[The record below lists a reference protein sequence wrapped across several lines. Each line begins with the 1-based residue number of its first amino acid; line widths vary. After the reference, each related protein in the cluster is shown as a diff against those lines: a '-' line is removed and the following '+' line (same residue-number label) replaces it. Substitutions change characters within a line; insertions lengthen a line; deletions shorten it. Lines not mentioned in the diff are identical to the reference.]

1 MSEEQRT
8 PVPDDDWVVP
18 ASYGQERLWFVDQVE
33 PNSPAFNI
41 ITSVHLPYPLSAGE
55 IVGAFREVVSRHEAL
70 RTSLRAVDGEPRQVV
85 HGSVAVE
92 VAEVDLRG
100 QPPEALTARYDAE
113 AVRPI
118 PLDAPP
124 LWRATLVRLAEAE
137 WRFVFVAH
145 HAIFDGASIPNLRT
159 ELTELCRSAVDG
171 SPARLPELAIQ
182 YPDFAAWQRDQL
194 SGDAL
199 AAHLRHWRA
208 ALDGAPFVH
217 TLPTDRPRPARGP
230 APGADVAVDLPDGL
244 AAAVAELA
252 RRLRATPFMLFLA
265 AYATLVHRLS
275 GDREVVVGVP
285 VGGRELPEVQPLIG
299 MFVNTLVLRLDLSG
313 DPSFAA
319 LVDRV
324 RGRLGEEWEFQD
336 TPFQKVVEAVA
347 PRRDP
352 SVPPLYQLGFNYLP
366 DVGTGTG
373 NGVARDDLMLGVTD
387 RYVRL
392 EYHATLFT
400 EETARTLVARYL
412 RLLSAAVRAPETPLW
427 SLPLLDPAERTRLD
441 AWERADGTP
450 VVDRAGQP
458 VPVGVVGELPTGEL
472 GLRRPDGTVE
482 ALGPSAHR
490 PLLNVLRWRQRIE
503 AALRAAPGVAD
514 AATAVRE
521 TPTGPRLVGYVARP
535 VGDLAK
541 VRAAL
546 AEMLP
551 AHLTPDLVHVSALP
565 RAVDGGIDLVAL
577 AADPLPA
584 GPPRDGAPSVEEPAP
599 VDQAV
604 PSTATERAIAEIW
617 AEVLGVASAHL
628 DDDFYAV
635 GGHSMLAVR
644 LVARLRRLT
653 AGRSRQ
659 IGVMDVVT
667 CRTIR
672 RLAALVDGAQDG
684 GRQLL
689 HELTPPG
696 DRVVSYVCVPYGGG
710 SAAVYQTLADALPP
724 GHALYALAIPGHD
737 VGLDEAALP
746 FDELIDACLAEI
758 LDRVPGPV
766 VLYGHCGVG
775 GALAVALARRLEA
788 AGRPVDALY
797 LGAVFPAARAKG
809 VLSKVLRRLDGLAS
823 NRVYANWLTGMGV
836 DLSELEPAQADRIV
850 ANMRRD
856 GEAAEEYFTGLLAE
870 PGPRLRAPVI
880 SVVGERDR
888 VTEFYQER
896 FREWQVVSD
905 TTAVVVIDE
914 AGHYFLTHRADE
926 LADILT
932 GTHRAIAAGG
942 FTRLGGPETGW
953 RAHAVH
959 HDPAAGSLAAVP
971 ASAGSSTADRADPDP
986 ATAGA
991 GAGPPTA
998 APAGAADKAAGAS
1011 AAPRNL
1017 RTYLAIAA
1025 GQLASLTGSAL
1036 TQWAIPVWIY
1046 LETGSYVSFALFA
1059 ALGIVPT
1066 LLVSPLAGALV
1077 DRLDRRRVM
1086 LLAGLA
1092 AGLAELAM
1100 GLLLWS
1106 GNLRVWHLYVLV
1118 VCLTTA
1124 ASFQRVAFLA
1134 ATPQLVPK
1142 AYLGHANG
1150 VNQLATGFA
1159 NLVAPLLGAGLL
1171 GLLGLGGIVLVDVVS
1186 YVFAV
1191 AVLLVVRFPSTM
1203 GRIRDEPL
1211 LAAILGGLRFT
1222 WGIRGLR
1229 SMLLFFAALNVFLGA
1244 ALIMVS
1250 PLVLGFGSLAQ
1261 VGQVAF
1267 AEGVGAALGGL
1278 VVIVWGGPTRR
1289 RAAGVLIA
1297 TAAMSACYLL
1307 VGLRPALLLV
1317 AAGLFGAGLAL
1328 SVTQGIYATI
1338 VQVKVPQRFHG
1349 RVFALNQM
1357 IAWGTLPIGYA
1368 VVGPL
1373 GGRLLEPLMAAGGPL
1388 ASTVGAVIGVGPGR
1402 GIGLLYLALA
1412 VAMLAL
1418 TAAARLVPSLARFD
1432 QQVPDAPPDDL
1443 VGVEQL
1449 RRPES
1454 TEPVSDPPAAR
1465 LDELVAAQAARTPS
1479 AIALISGTERVT
1491 YGELDARAGRLAA
1504 ALRARGVGPEAF
1516 VAIAIDRSVAMVV
1529 AALAVL
1535 KAGGAYVALDP
1546 AQPAGRLASI
1556 LDSARPVL
1564 LLGDGKLVDGAASC
1578 PVVDEATLLAEA
1590 ASSAGSAPL
1599 ASADGGSE
1607 RTAYVVYT
1615 SGSTGTPKGV
1625 LAHHRG
1631 IVNHLRYIMR
1641 EHRVTAADTV
1651 LQIASLA
1658 FDASVR
1664 DLFGP
1669 LSVGA
1674 RVVLLEPDQAKDP
1687 AAMLALIRRHRV
1699 TCLLAVVPTL
1709 LRGMA
1714 DLATGA
1720 APSVRLVLF
1729 AGERLHAADC
1739 AAARRIFG
1747 PRVCLVNQYGPTE
1760 CTMTT
1765 TYSVLPAGAPV
1776 PDPVPLGRPIGG
1788 AWVRVLDDALQ
1799 PVPVG
1804 EIGEIYIGGVGV
1816 ARGYLHR
1823 SVETAA
1829 RFLPDPFGAEPGA
1842 RMYRT
1847 GDQGRVR
1854 ADGALEFHGRIDDQV
1869 KIRGQ
1874 RVEPG
1879 EIEGLLRGH
1888 PAVRD
1893 AAVLSDGEPVRLLA
1907 VVSGTEVDLDDVR
1920 AYLRARLPD
1929 FLVPEQFAVLD
1940 ELPRTPNGKI
1950 DRRALASGQPV
1961 GSAAR

>member
-1 MSEEQRT
+1 MSEEQKY
-8 PVPDDDWVVP
+8 PMSDDEWVVP
-18 ASYGQERLWFVDQVE
+18 ASYGQERLWLVDQVE

-41 ITSVHLPYPLSAGE
+41 VTSVHLPYPLAASE

-70 RTSLRAVDGEPRQVV
+70 RTSLRAVDGEPCQVV

-100 QPPEALTARYDAE
+100 QPPEALTARYEAE
-113 AVRPI
+113 SVRPI

-124 LWRATLVRLAEAE
+124 LWRATLVRLADAE
-137 WRFVFVAH
+137 WRFVLVAH

-159 ELTELCRSAVDG
+159 ELTELCRSLVNG
-171 SPARLPELAIQ
+171 SPARLPELTIQ
-182 YPDFAAWQRDQL
+182 YPDFANWQRDQL
-194 SGDAL
+194 SGDTL

-208 ALDGAPFVH
+208 VLDGVPFVH

-230 APGADVAVDLPDGL
+230 APGADVAADLPDGL
-244 AAAVAELA
+244 AAEVAGLA

-313 DPSFAA
+313 DPSFAV

-324 RGRLGEEWEFQD
+324 RGQLGQAWEFQD

-352 SVPPLYQLGFNYLP
+352 SVSPLYQLGFNYLP

-373 NGVARDDLMLGVTD
+373 NGVARDELMLGVTD

-400 EETARTLVARYL
+400 EATARTLVDRYL
-412 RLLSAAVRAPETPLW
+412 RLLSAAVGGPDTPLG
-427 SLPLLDPAERTRLD
+427 SLPLLDPAERTQLD
-441 AWERADGTP
+441 AWERADGLP

-482 ALGPSAHR
+482 VLGPPAHR
-490 PLLNVLRWRQRIE
+490 PLLNALRWRHQIE

-514 AATAVRE
+514 ATTVVHE

-546 AEMLP
+546 AEVLP
-551 AHLTPDLVHVSALP
+551 ADLTPDLVHVSALP
-565 RAVDGGIDLVAL
+565 RGVDGEIDHAAL
-577 AADPLPA
+577 ATTPAAADTPPA
-584 GPPRDGAPSVEEPAP
+584 APPRDGATPVDEPAP
-599 VDQAV
+599 ADQGA
-604 PSTATERAIAEIW
+604 PSTATEQAIAEIW
-617 AEVLGVASAHL
+617 AEVLGVSSAQL

-644 LVARLRRLT
+644 LVARLRQLT

-667 CRTIR
+667 GRTIR

-684 GRQLL
+684 DRQLL
-689 HELTPPG
+689 HELTPG
-696 DRVVSYVCVPYGGG
+696 GERVVSYVCVPYGGG

-724 GHALYALAIPGHD
+724 GHALYAVAIPGHD

-758 LDRVPGPV
+758 LDRVPGPII
-766 VLYGHCGVG
+766 LYGHCGVG
-775 GALAVALARRLEA
+775 GALAVALARGLEA

-797 LGAVFPAARAKG
+797 LGGVFPAARAKG
-809 VLSKVLRRLDGLAS
+809 VLSSVLRRLDGLAS
-823 NRVYANWLTGMGV
+823 NRVFANWLTGMGV

-856 GEAAEEYFTGLLAE
+856 GQAAEDYFTSLLAD

-896 FREWQVVSD
+896 FREWQTVSD
-905 TTAVVVIDE
+905 TTAVAVIDE
-914 AGHYFLTHRADE
+914 AGHYFLAHRADE

-932 GTHRAIAAGG
+932 STHRAIAAGE
-942 FTRLGGPETGW
+942 FTGLGGPQAGW

-959 HDPAAGSLAAVP
+959 PDTTADPAGSAPAEPGAGVPTVAVDP
-971 ASAGSSTADRADPDP
+971 SAGM
-986 ATAGA
+986 
-991 GAGPPTA
+991 PT
-998 APAGAADKAAGAS
+998 
-1011 AAPRNL
+1011 APRNM
-1017 RTYLAIAA
+1017 RKYLAIAV

-1036 TQWAIPVWIY
+1036 TQWAIPVWVY

-1086 LLAGLA
+1086 LLAGAA

-1100 GLLLWS
+1100 GLLFWS
-1106 GNLRVWHLYVLV
+1106 GHLQVWHLYALV

-1159 NLVAPLLGAGLL
+1159 TMVAPLLGAGLL
-1171 GLLGLGGIVLVDVVS
+1171 GLLGLGGIVAVGVAS
-1186 YVFAV
+1186 YVLAV
-1191 AVLLVVRFPSTM
+1191 VVLLVVRFPQTM
-1203 GRIRDEPL
+1203 GRIRDESMR
-1211 LAAILGGLRFT
+1211 AALLGGLRFI
-1222 WGIRGLR
+1222 WAIRGLR

-1244 ALIMVS
+1244 ALIMVP
-1250 PLVLGFGSLAQ
+1250 PLVLGFGSLTQ

-1267 AEGVGAALGGL
+1267 AEGVGAAIGGL

-1289 RAAGVLIA
+1289 RATGVLIA
-1297 TAAMSACYLL
+1297 TAAMSACYIL
-1307 VGLRPALLLV
+1307 VGLRPTLLLV

-1357 IAWGTLPIGYA
+1357 ISWGTLPIGYA

-1373 GGRLLEPLMAAGGPL
+1373 GGRLLEPLMEADGAL

-1412 VAMLAL
+1412 VAMLGL
-1418 TAAARLVPSLARFD
+1418 TAAATLVPSLARFD

-1454 TEPVSDPPAAR
+1454 TEPVSDPPVTR
-1465 LDELVAAQAARTPS
+1465 LDELITAQAARTPS
-1479 AIALISGTERVT
+1479 ATALISGTERVT
-1491 YGELDARAGRLAA
+1491 YGELDARAERLAV
-1504 ALRARGVGPEAF
+1504 ALRSRGVGPERF
-1516 VAIAIDRSVAMVV
+1516 VAIALDRSVAMVV

-1546 AQPAGRLASI
+1546 AQPPGRLASI
-1556 LDSARPVL
+1556 LDSARPAL
-1564 LLGDGKLVDGAASC
+1564 LFGDGKLTGVSPSC
-1578 PVVDEATLLAEA
+1578 PVVDEVTLLAEA
-1590 ASSAGSAPL
+1590 ASSGGSAPL
-1599 ASADGGSE
+1599 APPDGGQESP
-1607 RTAYVVYT
+1607 AYVVYT

-1625 LAHHRG
+1625 VAHHRG
-1631 IVNHLRYIMR
+1631 VVNHLRYIMR
-1641 EHRVTAADTV
+1641 EHNVTAADTV

-1674 RVVLLEPDQAKDP
+1674 RVVLLSPDQAKDP

-1729 AGERLHAADC
+1729 AGERLHTADC

-1747 PRVCLVNQYGPTE
+1747 PRVRLVNQYGPTE

-1765 TYSVLPAGAPV
+1765 TYLVIPAGAPL

-1788 AWVRVLDDALQ
+1788 AWVRVLNDARQ
-1799 PVPVG
+1799 PVPIG
-1804 EIGEIYIGGVGV
+1804 EGGEIYIGGVGV
-1816 ARGYLHR
+1816 ALGYLHR
-1823 SVETAA
+1823 PEETAA
-1829 RFLPDPFGAEPGA
+1829 RFLPDPFSDEPGA

-1847 GDQGRVR
+1847 GDRGRVR

-1879 EIEGLLRGH
+1879 EIEGLLRRH

-1893 AAVLSDGEPVRLLA
+1893 AAVLPSGEPVRLIA
-1907 VVSGTEVDLDDVR
+1907 VVSGTDVDLDEVR

-1929 FLVPEQFAVLD
+1929 FLVPEQFSVLD

>member
-1 MSEEQRT
+1 MSEGQKD
-8 PVPDDDWVVP
+8 PMSDDEWVVP

-41 ITSVHLPYPLSAGE
+41 ITSVHLPYPLSASE
-55 IVGAFREVVSRHEAL
+55 IVGAFQEVVSRHEAL

-85 HGSVAVE
+85 HGSIAVE
-92 VAEVDLRG
+92 VAEIDLRG
-100 QPPEALTARYDAE
+100 QPPEELTAHYDAE
-113 AVRPI
+113 GGRPI

-137 WRFVFVAH
+137 WRFVLVAH

-159 ELTELCRSAVDG
+159 ELTELCRSFVDD
-171 SPARLPELAIQ
+171 SSARLPELAIQ

-194 SGDAL
+194 SGETL

-208 ALDGAPFVH
+208 VLDGVPFVH

-275 GDREVVVGVP
+275 GDGEVVVGVP

-324 RGRLGEEWEFQD
+324 RGQLGEAWEFQD

-352 SVPPLYQLGFNYLP
+352 SVPPLCQLGFNYLP

-392 EYHATLFT
+392 EYHAALFT
-400 EETARTLVARYL
+400 ETTARTLVARYL
-412 RLLSAAVRAPETPLW
+412 RLLSGAVGAPDTPLW
-427 SLPLLDPAERTRLD
+427 SLPLLDPAERTQLD
-441 AWERADGTP
+441 AWERADGMP

-482 ALGPSAHR
+482 VLGPSAHR
-490 PLLNVLRWRQRIE
+490 QLLNALRWRHQIE

-514 AATAVRE
+514 ATTVVRA

-535 VGDLAK
+535 AGDLAK

-546 AEMLP
+546 AEVLP
-551 AHLTPDLVHVSALP
+551 AHLTPELVHVSALP
-565 RAVDGGIDLVAL
+565 RAADGGIDHAAL
-577 AADPLPA
+577 AAAPVSADTSSA
-584 GPPRDGAPSVEEPAP
+584 APPREGAPPVDGPAP
-599 VDQAV
+599 VDQTV
-604 PSTATERAIAEIW
+604 PSTATEQAIAEIW
-617 AEVLGVASAHL
+617 AEVLGIPSAHL

-653 AGRSRQ
+653 AGRGRQ

-684 GRQLL
+684 DRQLL

-696 DRVVSYVCVPYGGG
+696 ERVVSYVCVPYGGG

-724 GHALYALAIPGHD
+724 GHALYAVAIPGHD

-746 FDELIDACLAEI
+746 FGQLIDACLTEI

-809 VLSKVLRRLDGLAS
+809 VLSTVLRRLDGLAS

-856 GEAAEEYFTGLLAE
+856 GQAAEEYFTSLLAE
-870 PGPRLRAPVI
+870 PGPRLCAPVI

-888 VTEFYQER
+888 VTEFHQER

-926 LADILT
+926 LANILT
-932 GTHRAIAAGG
+932 STHRAIGAGG
-942 FTRLGGPETGW
+942 FTSLGGPEVGW

-959 HDPAAGSLAAVP
+959 HDRATVGSP
-971 ASAGSSTADRADPDP
+971 TADPAGPDP
-986 ATAGA
+986 AMAGA

-998 APAGAADKAAGAS
+998 APAGAADTAAGTP

-1036 TQWAIPVWIY
+1036 TQWAIPVWIF
-1046 LETGSYVSFALFA
+1046 LKTGSYVSFALFA

-1066 LLVSPLAGALV
+1066 LVVSPLAGALV

-1086 LLAGLA
+1086 LSAGLA
-1092 AGLAELAM
+1092 AGLAELLM
-1100 GLLLWS
+1100 GLLLWG
-1106 GNLRVWHLYVLV
+1106 GNLQVWHLYVLV

-1171 GLLGLGGIVLVDVVS
+1171 GLLGLGGILLVDVVS
-1186 YVFAV
+1186 YAFAV
-1191 AVLLVVRFPSTM
+1191 VVLLIVRFPHTM

-1211 LAAILGGLRFT
+1211 LAALLGGLRFT

-1244 ALIMVS
+1244 ALIMVP

-1317 AAGLFGAGLAL
+1317 AAGLFGVGLAL

-1373 GGRLLEPLMAAGGPL
+1373 GGRLLEPLMVAGGPL

-1412 VAMLAL
+1412 VAMLGL
-1418 TAAARLVPSLARFD
+1418 TAAATLVPSLARFD

-1454 TEPVSDPPAAR
+1454 TEPVSDPPATR
-1465 LDELVAAQAARTPS
+1465 LDELIAAQVARTPS
-1479 AIALISGTERVT
+1479 ATALISGAERVT

-1504 ALRARGVGPEAF
+1504 ALRARGVGPETF

-1546 AQPAGRLASI
+1546 AQPPGRLASI

-1564 LLGDGKLVDGAASC
+1564 LFGDGKLVGVAPSC
-1578 PVVDEATLLAEA
+1578 PVVDEATLLAEVT
-1590 ASSAGSAPL
+1590 SAGGSAPL
-1599 ASADGGSE
+1599 ASANGGPDSP
-1607 RTAYVVYT
+1607 AYVVYT

-1641 EHRVTAADTV
+1641 EHKVTAADTV

-1674 RVVLLEPDQAKDP
+1674 RVVLLGPDQAKDP

-1747 PRVCLVNQYGPTE
+1747 PRVRLVNQYGPTE

-1765 TYSVLPAGAPV
+1765 TYLVLPAGAPV

-1804 EIGEIYIGGVGV
+1804 EVGEIYIGGVGV

-1823 SVETAA
+1823 PAETAA

-1847 GDQGRVR
+1847 GDRGRVR

-1893 AAVLSDGEPVRLLA
+1893 AAVLPSGEPVRLIA
-1907 VVSGTEVDLDDVR
+1907 VVSGTDVDLDDVR

-1929 FLVPEQFAVLD
+1929 FLVPEQFSVLD
-1940 ELPRTPNGKI
+1940 ELPHTPNGKI

>member
-1 MSEEQRT
+1 MSEGQKHPT
-8 PVPDDDWVVP
+8 PDDEWVVP

-41 ITSVHLPYPLSAGE
+41 ITSVHLPYPLSADE

-70 RTSLRAVDGEPRQVV
+70 RTSLRAVDGEPCQVV
-85 HGSVAVE
+85 HGSVEVE

-100 QPPEALTARYDAE
+100 QPPEALTVLVDAE

-124 LWRATLVRLAEAE
+124 LWRATLLRLAEAE
-137 WRFVFVAH
+137 WRFVLVAH

-159 ELTELCRSAVDG
+159 ELNELCRSLVDHI
-171 SPARLPELAIQ
+171 PARLPELAIQ
-182 YPDFAAWQRDQL
+182 YPDFAAWQHDQL
-194 SGDAL
+194 SGDTL
-199 AAHLRHWRA
+199 AAHLRHWRSV
-208 ALDGAPFVH
+208 LDGAPFVH

-244 AAAVAELA
+244 AAAVAGLA
-252 RRLRATPFMLFLA
+252 RRLRATPFMVFLA
-265 AYATLVHRLS
+265 AYATLAHRLS
-275 GDREVVVGVP
+275 GDEEIVVGVP

-313 DPSFAA
+313 DPRFAA

-324 RGRLGEEWEFQD
+324 REQLRQAWEYQD

-366 DVGTGTG
+366 DIGTGTG

-392 EYHATLFT
+392 EYHAGLFT
-400 EETARTLVARYL
+400 APTAGTLVARYL
-412 RLLSAAVRAPETPLW
+412 RLLSAAVRTPDTPLW
-427 SLPLLDPAERTRLD
+427 SLALLDQAERTQLD
-441 AWERADGTP
+441 EWGRVDGLR

-458 VPVGVVGELPTGEL
+458 VPVGVVGELPTGDL
-472 GLRRPDGTVE
+472 GLRRPDGTVQV
-482 ALGPSAHR
+482 LGPAAHR
-490 PLLNVLRWRQRIE
+490 PLLNTLRWRHRIE

-514 AATAVRE
+514 ATTVVRE

-535 VGDLAK
+535 AGDLAK

-546 AEMLP
+546 AEVLP
-551 AHLTPDLVHVSALP
+551 AHLTPDLVQVPVLP
-565 RAVDGGIDLVAL
+565 RAADGGIDL
-577 AADPLPA
+577 AALPA
-584 GPPRDGAPSVEEPAP
+584 APGSVDPPPAEPPHDGTAPVDEPAP
-599 VDQAV
+599 VGQTA
-604 PSTATERAIAEIW
+604 PSTATQQAIAAIW
-617 AEVLGVASAHL
+617 AQVLGVADVHV

-644 LVARLRRLT
+644 LVAQLRPLT
-653 AGRSRQ
+653 AGRARQ

-672 RLAALVDGAQDG
+672 RLASLLDGAHEG

-696 DRVVSYVCVPYGGG
+696 ERTVSYVCVPYGGG

-724 GHALYALAIPGHD
+724 GHALYAVAIPGHD

-746 FDELIDACLAEI
+746 FDELVDACLAEI
-758 LDRVPGPV
+758 LDRVPGPI

-775 GALAVALARRLEA
+775 GAVAVALARRLEA

-809 VLSKVLRRLDGLAS
+809 VLSTLLRRLDGLAS

-856 GEAAEEYFTGLLAE
+856 GQAAEEFYTGLLAE

-888 VTEFYQER
+888 VTEFHQER

-914 AGHYFLTHRADE
+914 AGHYFLSHRADE
-926 LADILT
+926 LAGILT
-932 GTHRAIAAGG
+932 GVHRAIAAGG
-942 FTRLGGPETGW
+942 FSGLGGPEVGW
-953 RAHAVH
+953 RAEAVH
-959 HDPAAGSLAAVP
+959 RVP
-971 ASAGSSTADRADPDP
+971 ASGAPVADPTSAVAAETDGD
-986 ATAGA
+986 A
-991 GAGPPTA
+991 PTA
-998 APAGAADKAAGAS
+998 AADAPTADVADT
-1011 AAPRNL
+1011 PRNL
-1017 RTYLAIAA
+1017 RTYLAVAA
-1025 GQLASLTGSAL
+1025 GQLASLSGSAV

-1086 LLAGLA
+1086 LCAGLA
-1092 AGLAELAM
+1092 AGLAELLM
-1100 GLLLWS
+1100 GLLYW
-1106 GNLRVWHLYVLV
+1106 GGELRVWHLYVLV

-1124 ASFQRVAFLA
+1124 AAFQRIAFLA

-1159 NLVAPLLGAGLL
+1159 NVVAPLLGAGLL
-1171 GLLGLGGIVLVDVVS
+1171 GLLGLGGIVLLDVLS
-1186 YVFAV
+1186 YAFALV
-1191 AVLLVVRFPSTM
+1191 VLLVVRFPRTL

-1211 LAAILGGLRFT
+1211 LAALLGGLRFT

-1244 ALIMVS
+1244 ALIMVP
-1250 PLVLGFGSLAQ
+1250 PLVLGFGTLGQ

-1267 AEGVGAALGGL
+1267 AEGVGAAIGGL

-1289 RAAGVLIA
+1289 RATGVLIA

-1328 SVTQGIYATI
+1328 SITQGIYATI

-1373 GGRLLEPLMAAGGPL
+1373 GGRLLEPLMVEGGPL
-1388 ASTVGAVIGVGPGR
+1388 ASTIGTIIGTGPGR

-1412 VAMLAL
+1412 LAMLAL
-1418 TAAARLVPSLARFD
+1418 TATATLVPSLARFD

-1443 VGVEQL
+1443 IGVEQL
-1449 RRPES
+1449 RRPEPA
-1454 TEPVSDPPAAR
+1454 EPQPDASATR
-1465 LDELVAAQAARTPS
+1465 LDELIAAQAARTPS
-1479 AIALISGTERVT
+1479 ATALIAGTERVT
-1491 YGELDARAGRLAA
+1491 YGELDTRAGRLAT
-1504 ALRARGVGPEAF
+1504 ALRARGVGPETF

-1556 LDSARPVL
+1556 LDSAQPGL
-1564 LLGDGKLVDGAASC
+1564 LLSDGKLTGISPSC
-1578 PVVDEATLLAEA
+1578 PVVGEATLLAEA
-1590 ASSAGSAPL
+1590 APAGGTAPL
-1599 ASADGGSE
+1599 GAVGGPASP
-1607 RTAYVVYT
+1607 AYVVYT

-1631 IVNHLRYIMR
+1631 VVNHLRYIMR
-1641 EHRVTAADTV
+1641 EHEVTAADTV

-1674 RVVLLEPDQAKDP
+1674 RVVLLGPDQAKDP
-1687 AAMLALIRRHRV
+1687 AAMLSLIRRHRV

-1729 AGERLHAADC
+1729 AGERLHASDC
-1739 AAARRIFG
+1739 VAARRIFG
-1747 PRVCLVNQYGPTE
+1747 PRVRLVNQYGPTE

-1765 TYSVLPAGAPV
+1765 TYLVVPAGAPV

-1799 PVPVG
+1799 PVPTG

-1816 ARGYLHR
+1816 ARGYLR
-1823 SVETAA
+1823 RPAETAS
-1829 RFLPDPFGAEPGA
+1829 RFLPDPFDDEPGA

-1879 EIEGLLRGH
+1879 EIEGLLRRH

-1893 AAVLSDGEPVRLLA
+1893 AAVLAGGEPVRLTA
-1907 VVSGTEVDLDDVR
+1907 VVSGPDVDLDDVR
-1920 AYLRARLPD
+1920 AYLRARVPD
-1929 FLVPEQFAVLD
+1929 FLVPEQFRVLD

-1950 DRRALASGQPV
+1950 DRRALASGQPI
-1961 GSAAR
+1961 GSAVR

>member
-1 MSEEQRT
+1 MSEEQKA
-8 PVPDDDWVVP
+8 PMPDDEWVVP

-41 ITSVHLPYPLSAGE
+41 ITSVHLPYPLSARE
-55 IVGAFREVVSRHEAL
+55 VVGAFQEVVSRHEAL
-70 RTSLRAVDGEPRQVV
+70 RTSLRAVDGEPCQVV
-85 HGSVAVE
+85 HGSVPID

-118 PLDAPP
+118 PLNAPP
-124 LWRATLVRLAEAE
+124 LWRATLVRLADAE
-137 WRFVFVAH
+137 WRFVLVAH

-159 ELTELCRSAVDG
+159 ELAELCRSLVERT
-171 SPARLPELAIQ
+171 PARLPELPIQ

-194 SGDAL
+194 NGDTL

-217 TLPTDRPRPARGP
+217 TLPTDQPRPAHGP
-230 APGADVAVDLPDGL
+230 AAGADVAVDLPDGL
-244 AAAVAELA
+244 AAEVAELA

-265 AYATLVHRLS
+265 AYAVLAHRLS
-275 GDREVVVGVP
+275 GDEEVVIGVP

-313 DPSFAA
+313 NPTFTTM
-319 LVDRV
+319 VDRV
-324 RGRLGEEWEFQD
+324 RDRMRQAWEFQD

-352 SVPPLYQLGFNYLP
+352 SVPPLFQLGFNYLP

-392 EYHATLFT
+392 EYHAGLFT
-400 EETARTLVARYL
+400 EPTARTLVARYL
-412 RLLSAAVRAPETPLW
+412 RLLCAAVQAPDTPLW
-427 SLPLLDPAERTRLD
+427 SLPLLDPAERTQLL
-441 AWERADGTP
+441 AWEQADGMP

-458 VPVGVVGELPTGEL
+458 VPVGVVGQLPTGDL
-472 GLRRPDGTVE
+472 GLRRPDGTVQV
-482 ALGPSAHR
+482 LGPPTLR
-490 PLLNVLRWRQRIE
+490 PLLNALRWRRRIE

-514 AATAVRE
+514 AATVVRE
-521 TPTGPRLVGYVARP
+521 TPTGPRLVGCVVRP
-535 VGDLAK
+535 AGDLAK
-541 VRAAL
+541 VRASL
-546 AEMLP
+546 AEVLP
-551 AHLTPDLVHVSALP
+551 AHLTPDLVQVPALP
-565 RAVDGGIDLVAL
+565 RAADGGIDLTAL
-577 AADPLPA
+577 TATLAPADTPPA
-584 GPPRDGAPSVEEPAP
+584 EPPRENAAP
-599 VDQAV
+599 VDEPV
-604 PSTATERAIAEIW
+604 PPAQTVPRTAAEQAIAEIW
-617 AEVLGVASAHL
+617 AEVLGLSSVHL

-653 AGRSRQ
+653 AGGNRQ

-672 RLAALVDGAQDG
+672 RLAALVDGAHDG

-696 DRVVSYVCVPYGGG
+696 ERAVSYVCVPYGGG

-724 GHALYALAIPGHD
+724 GHALYAIAIPGHD
-737 VGLDEAALP
+737 VGLDEEALP
-746 FDELIDACLAEI
+746 FDELIDTCTAEI
-758 LDRVPGPV
+758 LDRVPGPIV
-766 VLYGHCGVG
+766 VYGHCGVG
-775 GALAVALARRLEA
+775 GALAVALARRLQQ

-797 LGAVFPAARAKG
+797 LGAVFPAARARG
-809 VLSKVLRRLDGLAS
+809 VLSTLLRRLDGLAS
-823 NRVYANWLTGMGV
+823 NRVYANWMTGMGV

-856 GEAAEEYFTGLLAE
+856 GHAAEEYFTRLLAE

-888 VTEFYQER
+888 VTEFHQER

-905 TTAVVVIDE
+905 TTAVVVINE
-914 AGHYFLTHRADE
+914 AGHYFLAHRADE

-932 GTHRAIAAGG
+932 RTHRAIATDR
-942 FTRLGGPETGW
+942 FTSLGGPEAGW
-953 RAHAVH
+953 QAHAVH
-959 HDPAAGSLAAVP
+959 PDPTTTGSPTADPAG
-971 ASAGSSTADRADPDP
+971 P
-986 ATAGA
+986 ATA
-991 GAGPPTA
+991 
-998 APAGAADKAAGAS
+998 AAGVPTTAPPATATP

-1017 RTYLAIAA
+1017 RTYLAVAA
-1025 GQLASLTGSAL
+1025 GQLASLTGAAL

-1046 LETGSYVSFALFA
+1046 LQTGSYVSFALFA

-1086 LLAGLA
+1086 LAAGVA
-1092 AGLAELAM
+1092 AGLAELLM

-1106 GNLRVWHLYVLV
+1106 GQLHVWHLYVLV

-1171 GLLGLGGIVLVDVVS
+1171 GLLGLGGILLVDVVS
-1186 YVFAV
+1186 YGFAV
-1191 AVLLVVRFPSTM
+1191 LVLLLVRFPRTM
-1203 GRIRDEPL
+1203 GRVRDEPL
-1211 LAAILGGLRFT
+1211 RAALLGGLRFT

-1229 SMLLFFAALNVFLGA
+1229 SMLLFFAALNIFLGA

-1250 PLVLGFGSLAQ
+1250 PLVLGFGTLAQ
-1261 VGQVAF
+1261 VGQAAF

-1278 VVIVWGGPTRR
+1278 VVIIWGGPTRR
-1289 RAAGVLIA
+1289 RATGVLIA
-1297 TAAMSACYLL
+1297 SAATAACYLL
-1307 VGLRPALLLV
+1307 VGLRPTLLLV

-1328 SVTQGIYATI
+1328 SITQGIYATI

-1373 GGRLLEPLMAAGGPL
+1373 GARLLEPLMAPDGPL
-1388 ASTVGAVIGVGPGR
+1388 ASTVGAVIGTGPGR

-1412 VAMLAL
+1412 LAMLAL
-1418 TAAARLVPSLARFD
+1418 TATATLVPSLARFD

-1449 RRPES
+1449 RRPEP
-1454 TEPVSDPPAAR
+1454 TQPVSGPPATR
-1465 LDELVAAQAARTPS
+1465 LDELIAAQAARTPS
-1479 AIALISGTERVT
+1479 ATALISGTERVT
-1491 YGELDARAGRLAA
+1491 YGELDTRAGRLAA
-1504 ALRARGVGPEAF
+1504 ALRARGVGPETF
-1516 VAIAIDRSVAMVV
+1516 VAIAIDRSPAMVV

-1535 KAGGAYVALDP
+1535 KAGGSYVALDP
-1546 AQPAGRLASI
+1546 AQPPGRLASI
-1556 LDSARPVL
+1556 LDSAQPVL
-1564 LLGDGKLVDGAASC
+1564 LLGDGKPTGITPSC

-1590 ASSAGSAPL
+1590 ASDDGSAPL
-1599 ASADGGSE
+1599 APTDGGPDSA
-1607 RTAYVVYT
+1607 AYVVYT

-1641 EHRVTAADTV
+1641 EHQVTAADTV
-1651 LQIASLA
+1651 LQIASIA

-1674 RVVLLEPDQAKDP
+1674 RVVLLGPDQAKDP
-1687 AAMLALIRRHRV
+1687 AAMLALIRRHRA

-1729 AGERLHAADC
+1729 AGERLHASDC
-1739 AAARRIFG
+1739 VTARRIFG
-1747 PRVCLVNQYGPTE
+1747 PRVRLVNQYGPTE

-1765 TYSVLPAGAPV
+1765 TYLAVPPNTPV
-1776 PDPVPLGRPIGG
+1776 PDPVPLGRPIDG

-1799 PVPVG
+1799 PVPAG
-1804 EIGEIYIGGVGV
+1804 EIGEIYIGGAGV

-1823 SVETAA
+1823 PAETAA
-1829 RFLPDPFGAEPGA
+1829 RFLPDPFGDEPGA

-1847 GDQGRVR
+1847 GDRGRIR
-1854 ADGALEFHGRIDDQV
+1854 ADGTLEFHGRVDDQV

-1893 AAVLSDGEPVRLLA
+1893 VAVLPSGEPVRLTA
-1907 VVSGTEVDLDDVR
+1907 VVSGTDLDLDDIR
-1920 AYLRARLPD
+1920 AYLRARVPD
-1929 FLVPEQFAVLD
+1929 FLVPEQFSVLD

-1950 DRRALASGQPV
+1950 DRRALANGQPV
-1961 GSAAR
+1961 GPAVR

>member
-1 MSEEQRT
+1 MS
-8 PVPDDDWVVP
+8 DDEWVVP

-41 ITSVHLPYPLSAGE
+41 ITSVHLPYPLSASE
-55 IVGAFREVVSRHEAL
+55 IVGAFQEVVSRHEAL
-70 RTSLRAVDGEPRQVV
+70 RTSVRAVDGEPRQVV

-100 QPPEALTARYDAE
+100 QPPEVLTARYDAE

-124 LWRATLVRLAEAE
+124 LWRATLVRLADAE

-159 ELTELCRSAVDG
+159 ELTELCRSVVDG

-182 YPDFAAWQRDQL
+182 YPDFAAWQREQL
-194 SGDAL
+194 SGDTL

-208 ALDGAPFVH
+208 VLDGVPFVH

-275 GDREVVVGVP
+275 GDGEVVVGVP

-313 DPSFAA
+313 DPSFAV

-324 RGRLGEEWEFQD
+324 RGQLGEAWEFQD
-336 TPFQKVVEAVA
+336 TPYQKVVEAVA

-392 EYHATLFT
+392 EYHAVLFT
-400 EETARTLVARYL
+400 EATARTLVARYL
-412 RLLSAAVRAPETPLW
+412 RLLSAAVGAPDTPLW
-427 SLPLLDPAERTRLD
+427 SLPLLDPAERTQLD
-441 AWERADGTP
+441 AWERADGLP

-482 ALGPSAHR
+482 VLGPPAHR
-490 PLLNVLRWRQRIE
+490 PLLNALRWRHRIE

-514 AATAVRE
+514 AATVVRD

-535 VGDLAK
+535 SGDLAR

-546 AEMLP
+546 AEALP
-551 AHLTPDLVHVSALP
+551 AHLTPDLVQVPALP
-565 RAVDGGIDLVAL
+565 RTADGGIDEVAL
-577 AADPLPA
+577 AATPVATDPSPA
-584 GPPRDGAPSVEEPAP
+584 DGAPPPDEPAP
-599 VDQAV
+599 ADQTV
-604 PSTATERAIAEIW
+604 PSTATEQAIAEIW
-617 AEVLGVASAHL
+617 TEVLGVPSAHL

-659 IGVMDVVT
+659 VGVMDVVT

-696 DRVVSYVCVPYGGG
+696 ERIVSYVCVPYGGG

-724 GHALYALAIPGHD
+724 GHALYAVAIPGHD

-809 VLSKVLRRLDGLAS
+809 VLSTVLRRLDGLAS

-856 GEAAEEYFTGLLAE
+856 GQAAEEYFTGLLTE

-905 TTAVVVIDE
+905 TTAVVVVDE
-914 AGHYFLTHRADE
+914 AGHYFLNHRADE

-932 GTHRAIAAGG
+932 STHRAIAAGG
-942 FTRLGGPETGW
+942 FTTVGGPEVGW

-959 HDPAAGSLAAVP
+959 HDPAGTGAPTADP
-971 ASAGSSTADRADPDP
+971 APAEVSAGRL
-986 ATAGA
+986 G
-991 GAGPPTA
+991 A
-998 APAGAADKAAGAS
+998 APAGAARTPAGTP
-1011 AAPRNL
+1011 AAPRNM

-1066 LLVSPLAGALV
+1066 LVVSPLAGALV

-1086 LLAGLA
+1086 LSAGLA

-1100 GLLLWS
+1100 GLLLWG
-1106 GNLRVWHLYVLV
+1106 GNLQVWHLYVLV
-1118 VCLTTA
+1118 VCLSTA

-1150 VNQLATGFA
+1150 VNQLAIGFA

-1186 YVFAV
+1186 YAFAV
-1191 AVLLVVRFPSTM
+1191 VVLLVVRFPQAM
-1203 GRIRDEPL
+1203 GRVRDEPL
-1211 LAAILGGLRFT
+1211 LAALLGGLRFT

-1278 VVIVWGGPTRR
+1278 LVIVWGGPTRR
-1289 RAAGVLIA
+1289 RATGVLIA
-1297 TAAMSACYLL
+1297 SAAMSACYLL

-1373 GGRLLEPLMAAGGPL
+1373 GGRLLEPLMAADGPL

-1412 VAMLAL
+1412 VAMMGL
-1418 TAAARLVPSLARFD
+1418 TAAAALVPSLARFD

-1449 RRPES
+1449 RRPGPA
-1454 TEPVSDPPAAR
+1454 EPVADPPAAR
-1465 LDELVAAQAARTPS
+1465 LDELIAAQAARTPS
-1479 AIALISGTERVT
+1479 ATALISGTERVT

-1504 ALRARGVGPEAF
+1504 ALRARGVGAETF

-1546 AQPAGRLASI
+1546 AQPPRRLASI

-1564 LLGDGKLVDGAASC
+1564 LLGDGSLAGVAPPC

-1590 ASSAGSAPL
+1590 ASSGGHAPL
-1599 ASADGGSE
+1599 VPADGGTE
-1607 RTAYVVYT
+1607 NVAYVVYT

-1641 EHRVTAADTV
+1641 EHEVTAADTV

-1674 RVVLLEPDQAKDP
+1674 RVVLLGPDQAKDP
-1687 AAMLALIRRHRV
+1687 AAMLALVRRHRV

-1739 AAARRIFG
+1739 VAARRIFG
-1747 PRVCLVNQYGPTE
+1747 PRVRLVNQYGPTE

-1765 TYSVLPAGAPV
+1765 TYQVVPAGAPV

-1788 AWVRVLDDALQ
+1788 AWVRVLDDALA

-1804 EIGEIYIGGVGV
+1804 EIGEIYLGGVGV

-1823 SVETAA
+1823 PAETAA
-1829 RFLPDPFGAEPGA
+1829 RFLPDPFADEPGA

-1847 GDQGRVR
+1847 GDQGRLR

-1893 AAVLSDGEPVRLLA
+1893 AAVLPSGEPVRLIA
-1907 VVSGTEVDLDDVR
+1907 VVSGTDVDLDDVR

-1929 FLVPEQFAVLD
+1929 YLVPEQFSVLD
-1940 ELPRTPNGKI
+1940 DLPRTPNGKI